1 MHKVC
6 DASELCSSTT
16 EIGSNCEPGSF
27 KVDQL
32 VGTFSPDPS
41 LIAFAQLCCDSYW
54 NNRSDSNFQE
64 FCSQVLFECVSKDRP
79 ALLQVYLSLYTM
91 IGSMWEQVKSGAL
104 VFQDSLFLSSL
115 KLALA
120 YNEALISGKLSCN
133 GSGIIQST
141 FMESIRKRIEE
152 ILANSKKLRDNF
164 LIYLDLGKWP
174 NRQIDGDQMDAMHL
188 SWYLL
193 WYDIPPPHVV
203 KSAIQKVKLKAPM
216 SLSMV
221 PLLHLLMPTTHAKG
235 ITEIDKFI
243 SRG

>member
-1 MHKVC
+1 MH
-6 DASELCSSTT
+6 A
-16 EIGSNCEPGSF
+16 I
-27 KVDQL
+27 
-32 VGTFSPDPS
+32 
-41 LIAFAQLCCDSYW
+41 
-54 NNRSDSNFQE
+54 
-64 FCSQVLFECVSKDRP
+64 
-79 ALLQVYLSLYTM
+79 LQ
-91 IGSMWEQVKSGAL
+91 
-104 VFQDSLFLSSL
+104 
-115 KLALA
+115 LALA
-120 YNEALISGKLSCN
+120 YNEALISGKLSCK
-133 GSGIIQST
+133 GRGIIQST

-174 NRQIDGDQMDAMHL
+174 NNQIDGDEVDAMHL

-203 KSAIQKVKLKAPM
+203 KSAIQKIKLKTPM

-221 PLLHLLMPTTHAKG
+221 PLLHLLLPTTHANG